1 MATIDQTEFMRFG
14 AGDKSNI
21 FLRVDKRI
29 DLVMTGGAAVQSQIN
44 LPAGAQRLMV
54 AFETP
59 AAFAGAPTN
68 INVRAGL
75 TAGGQEIVADTDVKA
90 QGHVAGNI
98 AAALNQ
104 TAVAANGIT
113 PVYLQCA
120 ANGGATPSGTVAV
133 YVGYAVPAEGN

>member
-1 MATIDQTEFMRFG
+1 MATIDQTEFTRLG

-21 FLRVDKRI
+21 FLRVDKRV
-29 DLVMTGGAAVQSQIN
+29 DLSMSAGAPVQAQIN
-44 LPAGAQRLMV
+44 LPANAQRIMV

-68 INVRAGL
+68 INARVGL
-75 TAGGQEIVADTDVKA
+75 TGGGQEIVADTDVKA
-90 QGHVAGNI
+90 QGHVAGTI
-98 AAALNQ
+98 AATLNQ
-104 TAVAANGIT
+104 TALAAGGVT

-120 ANGGATPSGTVAV
+120 ANGGTAPSGTVSV

>member
-29 DLVMTGGAAVQSQIN
+29 DLVMSAGATVQGQIN

-54 AFETP
+54 AFET
-59 AAFAGAPTN
+59 ATAFTGAPTN

-75 TAGGQEIVADTDVKA
+75 TAGGQEIVADTDAKA
-90 QGHVAGNI
+90 QGHVAGTI
-98 AAALNQ
+98 ANTLNQ
-104 TAVAANGIT
+104 TAVAANGVT
-113 PVYLQCA
+113 PIYLQCA
-120 ANGGATPSGTVAV
+120 ANGGTAPSGTVSV

>member
-29 DLVMTGGAAVQSQIN
+29 DLVMSAGIAVSGQIN

-59 AAFAGAPTN
+59 TPFTGTPTN
-68 INVRAGL
+68 IYVRAGL
-75 TAGGQEIVADTDVKA
+75 TAGGQEIVADTDAKA
-90 QGHVAGNI
+90 QGHVAGTI

-104 TAVAANGIT
+104 TALAAGGVT
-113 PVYLQCA
+113 PIYLQCT
-120 ANGGATPSGTVAV
+120 ANGGTAPSGTVSV